1 MNVQITLVDKSIFA
15 QTVNAETVLVII
27 LVIATMV
34 TEQQLIK
41 RNAKVSWCTH
51 VACMQQTT
59 LSHHTL
65 HCTAPCHAI
74 A

>member
-41 RNAKVSWCTH
+41 RNAKVS
-51 VACMQQTT
+51 
-59 LSHHTL
+59 
-65 HCTAPCHAI
+65 
-74 A
+74 